1 MNLNMVIFV
10 IVPFENKNLSKVIF
24 PVLVTEPYLK
34 WLSGAGG
41 QKVDTCVLQP
51 RASWEVALQY

>member
-1 MNLNMVIFV
+1 MVIFV
-10 IVPFENKNLSKVIF
+10 VVPFENKNLSKVIF